1 MSKYTKMLDIKK
13 DTDISYNY
21 LFLLEQTYLR
31 SILEHYL
38 TQP

>member
-1 MSKYTKMLDIKK
+1 MSKYTKMLGIKVGS
-13 DTDISYNY
+13 DFSYNY
-21 LFLLEQTYLR
+21 IFLLEQTYLR